1 MISLPPYSCSK
12 NKMKVQLDLSNYA
25 TKSHFKN
32 ATGADTSQ
40 FAKKDDLANSKSE
53 VDRLNIDKLS
63 ELDTHKLK
71 PVSVDLK
78 RLSEVVDIKIVK
90 KDVYMLRSKIL
101 KIKYIILLT

>member
-1 MISLPPYSCSK
+1 MLHSETSK
-12 NKMKVQLDLSNYA
+12 EVFVITKVKTIDKLLI
-25 TKSHFKN
+25 
-32 ATGADTSQ
+32 
-40 FAKKDDLANSKSE
+40 
-53 VDRLNIDKLS
+53 NIDKLS

-71 PVSVDLK
+71 PASVDLK